1 MYGSN
6 SACSKTL
13 FDDVLPFYDKFYCK
27 KNQDKLL
34 EDFYGLIPN
43 ANKYLNYPDS
53 NAATII
59 MIEIPDRL
67 AGFFKVCLNREN
79 SCTTTASNDL
89 KIDGHP
95 NKALFLILQGI
106 SSQNFIKNLD
116 IKIMMQTR
124 NFNHCCSR

>member
-1 MYGSN
+1 
-6 SACSKTL
+6 
-13 FDDVLPFYDKFYCK
+13 
-27 KNQDKLL
+27 
-34 EDFYGLIPN
+34 
-43 ANKYLNYPDS
+43 
-53 NAATII
+53 

-67 AGFFKVCLNREN
+67 AGFFKVCQNREN

-116 IKIMMQTR
+116 VKIMMQTR
-124 NFNHCCSR
+124 NFMHCCSR